1 MSLNFGYSKE
11 TGSVV
16 TQNSEQKRALNY
28 QVHYEAISKTMS
40 EPYSLNSGYPH
51 NIMFRNANLK
61 EDAEFV
67 ILSHTFDSDDTITTL
82 KLKYYF
88 MAYKLD
94 GTTDTV
100 EFDDVDYSL
109 GNIRVGNTFFLGN
122 EYKFKDIYQ
131 NYKLLIGFLIK
142 FKQLSNESYGN
153 ESVMDIMVDF

>member
-1 MSLNFGYSKE
+1 MSN
-11 TGSVV
+11 
-16 TQNSEQKRALNY
+16 
-28 QVHYEAISKTMS
+28 
-40 EPYSLNSGYPH
+40 PYSLEPGYPH

-88 MAYKLD
+88 VAYKMD

-100 EFDDVDYSL
+100 EFDDVDYNR
-109 GNIRVGNTFFLGN
+109 GTIRVDNTFFLGN
-122 EYKFKDIYQ
+122 EYKFKEIYP
-131 NYKLLIGFLIK
+131 NYKIIIGFMIK

-153 ESVMDIMVDF
+153 ESVMDIIVDF